1 MSKENNSLPAKRFD
15 RPEGD
20 IRPSSVEGLTAE
32 GLSRRQVLATI
43 AGACAALG
51 LPDVSIKSNIL
62 GAQASNQKHM
72 KVCIFSKH
80 LQWLNY
86 QDMAETAA
94 DIGFDGVDLSV
105 RPGGHVLPENVQVD
119 LPKATEAAKKAGI
132 EITMITTAITDP
144 RDSHTESTLKT
155 ASELGIRYYRMGYF
169 RYEDSKS
176 IPSKLAEVKPIFS
189 DLAAMNKHYGVYGG
203 YQNHAGS
210 KYVGAA
216 VWDLWQLLKDLDRRW
231 IGCQFDIRHATV
243 EGGTAWPIHFRLL
256 SDYIKMIA
264 AKDFRWVK
272 KDSPASGGQAWKTE
286 NCPLGE
292 GMVDFT
298 GYFKMLKQAKIS
310 GPISLHLEYP
320 LGGADKGA
328 KQLTIK
334 KEEVLAAMRRELK
347 VLRSWLRQANL

>member
-1 MSKENNSLPAKRFD
+1 MSKENNSLPANLSRAKSR
-15 RPEGD
+15 E
-20 IRPSSVEGLTAE
+20 
-32 GLSRRQVLATI
+32 LSRRQVLATI
-43 AGACAALG
+43 AGAGAALS
-51 LPDVSIKSNIL
+51 LPGASIKSNIS
-62 GAQASNQKHM
+62 GTQASIQKHM

-144 RDSHTESTLKT
+144 RDSHTESILKT

-176 IPSKLAEVKPIFS
+176 IPSKLAEVKSIIG

-210 KYVGAA
+210 NYVGAA
-216 VWDLWQLLKDLDRRW
+216 VWDLWQLLKDLDRQW

-264 AKDFRWVK
+264 VKDFRWVK
-272 KDSPASGGQAWKTE
+272 TDQTWKIE

-328 KQLTIK
+328 KELTIK

>member
-1 MSKENNSLPAKRFD
+1 MSKENNSLPAK
-15 RPEGD
+15 
-20 IRPSSVEGLTAE
+20 
-32 GLSRRQVLATI
+32 LSRRQVLATI
-43 AGACAALG
+43 AGA
-51 LPDVSIKSNIL
+51 
-62 GAQASNQKHM
+62 GAFSSCVVRDAWCDTRYAIRAKQM

-86 QDMAETAA
+86 QGMAETAA
-94 DIGFDGVDLSV
+94 DIGFDGVSLTV
-105 RPGGHVLPENVQVD
+105 RPRGHVLPENVQTD

-132 EITMITTAITDP
+132 EITTITTAITDP
-144 RDSHTESTLKT
+144 RDHHTESILKT

-169 RYEDSKS
+169 RYEEAKS
-176 IPSKLAEVKPIFS
+176 IPSKLAEVKPILR
-189 DLAAMNKHYGVYGG
+189 DLAAMNKHYAIFGG

-243 EGGTAWPIHFRLL
+243 EGGTVWPIHFRLL
-256 SDYIKMIA
+256 SPYIKMIV

-272 KDSPASGGQAWKTE
+272 KGKTWKTE

-298 GYFKMLKQAKIS
+298 RYFKMLKQAKIS

-320 LGGADKGA
+320 LGGAEKGA

-347 VLRSWLRQANL
+347 VLRGWLRQADL